1 MENMIDTINRTMHT
15 AEMSD
20 LVFCRLGEF
29 IEKELGI
36 RMPPSKKT
44 MLAARLQ
51 KRLRF
56 LHLKSFEEYYDY
68 VFSPDGV
75 ENELIHMIDI
85 VTTNKTD
92 FYREP
97 AHFDYLLSTALPEL
111 INLRGSGVRKKLLIW
126 SAGCSTG
133 EEPYTLAMV
142 LQEFSSRYNALGFHY
157 VILATDIS
165 TKVLKIA
172 EDGIY
177 SEDKIPP
184 IPVELRRK
192 YLLKSK
198 DRNRKVVR
206 IVPALRECVKFRRLN
221 FKEGDFNFR
230 EPVDII
236 FCRNVTIYFDRAMQ
250 EKLLNRFYNHII
262 PGGYLFTGHSE
273 TLNGLDVPFVRVAP
287 AIYRRPL

>member
-1 MENMIDTINRTMHT
+1 MIDTINRTMHT

-20 LVFCRLGEF
+20 LVFYRLGEF

-56 LHLKSFEEYYDY
+56 LHLNSFEEYYDY
-68 VFSPDGV
+68 VFSPDGI

-97 AHFDYLLSTALPEL
+97 AHFDYLFSTALPEL

-133 EEPYTLAMV
+133 EEPYTLAI
-142 LQEFSSRYNALGFHY
+142 LIRE
-157 VILATDIS
+157 VIKDLDNWNIEIYATDAS
-165 TKVLKIA
+165 TDALQRAKEGLYKENSVKHMSK
-172 EDGIY
+172 EY
-177 SEDKIPP
+177 
-184 IPVELRRK
+184 RTK
-192 YLLKSK
+192 Y
-198 DRNRKVVR
+198 
-206 IVPALRECVKFRRLN
+206 
-221 FKEGDFNFR
+221 FKEIKNP
-230 EPVDII
+230 EQ
-236 FCRNVTIYFDRAMQ
+236 NHHYAMQ
-250 EKLLNRFYNHII
+250 YALH
-262 PGGYLFTGHSE
+262 
-273 TLNGLDVPFVRVAP
+273 
-287 AIYRRPL
+287 